1 MKTQIDKLAWL
12 YIKDKQ
18 VLMARSKGKEKFYLP
33 GGKRE
38 QGESDQ
44 QALMREIKEELGI
57 DLIENSLQRIG
68 AFSAQADGK
77 NMDCVV
83 TLTCYKGD
91 FIGDYRPESEIA
103 ELAWIGYQ
111 DKEKCSLATQKV
123 LEYLKQ
129 QGTLE

>member
-12 YIKDKQ
+12 YIKDNQ

-38 QGESDQ
+38 QGETDQ
-44 QALMREIKEELGI
+44 QALLREIKEELGI
-57 DLIENSLQRIG
+57 TLIESSLERIG
-68 AFSAQADGK
+68 EFSAKADGK
-77 NMDCVV
+77 NSDCIV
-83 TLTCYKGD
+83 TLRCYKAD

-103 ELAWIGYQ
+103 ELAWLDYQ
-111 DKEKCSLATQKV
+111 SKEKCSLATQKV
-123 LEYLKQ
+123 LEYLRQ